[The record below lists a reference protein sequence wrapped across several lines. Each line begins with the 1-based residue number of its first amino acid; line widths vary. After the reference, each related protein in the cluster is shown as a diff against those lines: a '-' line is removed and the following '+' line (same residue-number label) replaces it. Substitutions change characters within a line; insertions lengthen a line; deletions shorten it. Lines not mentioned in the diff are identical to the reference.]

1 MADGDDLEPLWLAR
15 RGTEESDDGYSLE
28 ETRRIVIEK
37 FKTAFDGR
45 LPYDWQA
52 DVTEALLLNQD
63 VVVIAST
70 GAGKTMPFCMP
81 LLIDETKKKKV
92 LIISPL
98 NELEEEQVS
107 AQPHKSFRCLSKDFS
122 G

>member
-1 MADGDDLEPLWLAR
+1 MSTQTTQDDGLEVLRLAR
-15 RGTEESDDGYSLE
+15 QAAEDSDEGYNSEEIRSE
-28 ETRRIVIEK
+28 ITNK
-37 FKTAFDGR
+37 FHAAFDGKS
-45 LPYDWQA
+45 PYGWQV
-52 DVTEALLLNQD
+52 DVTEALLLERD
-63 VVVIAST
+63 VIVIAST

-107 AQPHKSFRCLSKDFS
+107 IP
-122 G
+122 